1 MRSIPISA
9 GLALFAL
16 FGCSHSPPSTISPRV
31 AALRQVSE
39 AWNRSAATRDPD
51 LMAAFFAPNI
61 VVMSPQGRA
70 PVRGREA
77 NRAAWARFFSGG
89 NPVHT
94 MTTDSV
100 VVGHGNDLGYV
111 TGHWT
116 VGVDTPSGRA
126 EGAGEYLAVWQ
137 RAEGRWKLGAI
148 TAYPFPSRK

>member
-1 MRSIPISA
+1 MRCIRISA
-9 GLALFAL
+9 ELALFAL
-16 FGCSHSPPSTISPRV
+16 LGCSHSPPRAISPRV

-39 AWNRSAATRDPD
+39 AWNRSAAIRNADS
-51 LMAAFFAPNI
+51 MAAFFATNI

-70 PVRGREA
+70 PVRGLEA
-77 NRAAWARFFSGG
+77 NRAAWAQFFSGG

-100 VVGHGNDLGYV
+100 VVADGNDLGYV

-126 EGAGEYLAVWQ
+126 EAAGEYLAVWQ
-137 RAEGRWKLGAI
+137 RAEGKWRLEAI
-148 TAYPFPSRK
+148 TAYPFPARK